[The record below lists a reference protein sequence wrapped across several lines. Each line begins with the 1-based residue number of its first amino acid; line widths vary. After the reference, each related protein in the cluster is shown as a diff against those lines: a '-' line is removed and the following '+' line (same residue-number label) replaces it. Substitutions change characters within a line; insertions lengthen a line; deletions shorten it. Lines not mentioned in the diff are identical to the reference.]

1 MAIDPP
7 MLEPEQPPAPMMHPA
22 SAHAHKAWRPRFERC
37 GVMLRVVCGTMRIS
51 SGSRHH
57 CMERTPRREQI
68 SRRLPKHTPRQAQSK
83 LVATQFG
90 LGGCEAHHSRQQ
102 LRMAA

>member
-1 MAIDPP
+1 
-7 MLEPEQPPAPMMHPA
+7 
-22 SAHAHKAWRPRFERC
+22 
-37 GVMLRVVCGTMRIS
+37 MLRVVCGTMRIS

-57 CMERTPRREQI
+57 CIERTPRRKQVCAFT
-68 SRRLPKHTPRQAQSK
+68 LKYTPRLAQSK